1 MSREGVV
8 GISMA
13 LGVRMR
19 RKESVELV
27 VEEDVSIFWRP
38 LGAAVPE
45 TEQAHYWPNRIM
57 A

>member
-27 VEEDVSIFWRP
+27 VEEDVSVFWRP
-38 LGAAVPE
+38 LGAVVPE